1 MTTSTRPRRFLP
13 DFLSRYSEY
22 PFVQIL
28 RLGCRLAELAHLWKQ
43 NQQILESQPLDC
55 LVLSRKEECI
65 LSFAICIFLKIHP
78 TRILFRTRK
87 HSKQSTEK
95 RSTKWWFRSLFP
107 LAIFLSRMQTCN
119 HDHKTLDSDVPHQ
132 SIALLLLMMR
142 TAIGPSSGCNDL
154 APISRIKPDDV
165 INQRFRKLY
174 IEFYRSYHKFSR
186 NDLLSTLKILIS
198 DLISLFPKPLH

>member
-1 MTTSTRPRRFLP
+1 MQAGGAGPSLETESTDTRVTASRL
-13 DFLSRYSEY
+13 LSTFSEG
-22 PFVQIL
+22 L
-28 RLGCRLAELAHLWKQ
+28 
-43 NQQILESQPLDC
+43 
-55 LVLSRKEECI
+55 EECI

-95 RSTKWWFRSLFP
+95 RSTKWWFRRIFP

-119 HDHKTLDSDVPHQ
+119 HDHQTLDSDVPHQ

-198 DLISLFPKPLH
+198 DLISLFPKPLHEVLIPSD

>member
-1 MTTSTRPRRFLP
+1 MSFCETMTTSTRPRRFLP

-95 RSTKWWFRSLFP
+95 RSQRSGGSAAF
-107 LAIFLSRMQTCN
+107 FLSRFSSRSCKHVTMIT
-119 HDHKTLDSDVPHQ
+119 KR
-132 SIALLLLMMR
+132 SIQMFLTNRL
-142 TAIGPSSGCNDL
+142 P
-154 APISRIKPDDV
+154 
-165 INQRFRKLY
+165 Y
-174 IEFYRSYHKFSR
+174 SY
-186 NDLLSTLKILIS
+186 
-198 DLISLFPKPLH
+198 